1 MCLKGEERNKKQVQ
15 PFCVSSICI
24 EKSTQWTHE
33 SCLLP
38 RQPWKPHRSVTV
50 PKCSHLTDYGPL
62 DRLLDF
68 WPKVFFFFPPSFFNS
83 LAATHCSG
91 CSRCLRGQIFWFQ
104 GKYFVFDT
112 VKWAAVT
119 FSSLVFL
126 CTKYI
131 FFFLSSRVEN
141 GLFIFVQWR

>member
-1 MCLKGEERNKKQVQ
+1 MNPVCYHGN
-15 PFCVSSICI
+15 P
-24 EKSTQWTHE
+24 E
-33 SCLLP
+33 SHTDLWL
-38 RQPWKPHRSVTV
+38 

-68 WPKVFFFFPPSFFNS
+68 GLRCFFLPSFFNS
-83 LAATHCSG
+83 LAATHDNG

-119 FSSLVFL
+119 LSSLVFL
-126 CTKYI
+126 FTKYI

-141 GLFIFVQWR
+141 SLFLLNGVKNERLNLFIMKFRFFFFQIFGYFQINSSKSVTLD